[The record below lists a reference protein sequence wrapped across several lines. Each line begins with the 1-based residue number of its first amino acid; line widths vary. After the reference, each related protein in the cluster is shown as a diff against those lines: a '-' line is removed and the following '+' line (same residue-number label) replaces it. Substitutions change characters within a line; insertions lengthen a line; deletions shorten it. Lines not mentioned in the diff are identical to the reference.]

1 MPCSGLGYVPSWC
14 GHAPLYPLRL
24 DNHYAGSDGIDS
36 TIDSVKGMVVLT
48 GGSAQSQPTAAM
60 GALIDCILGG
70 YRHQS
75 SCTGAGIRLMVWV
88 FCFQSGDGPGVI
100 HVRERHSQ
108 CPYAP
113 VILPGDKDD
122 AIIDMRGVPV

>member
-1 MPCSGLGYVPSWC
+1 MFRHGVVML
-14 GHAPLYPLRL
+14 LYI
-24 DNHYAGSDGIDS
+24 HYALITIMLVPDGIDS
-36 TIDSVKGMVVLT
+36 TIDSVKGMVVFT

-60 GALIDCILGG
+60 GHWLIVSLAG
-70 YRHQS
+70 RHQS
-75 SCTGAGIRLMVWV
+75 SCAGAGIRLMVWD
-88 FCFQSGDGPGVI
+88 FGFQPGDGPCVI